1 MCLLGLVKEAG
12 ITNFVAAYMATGLE
26 FPKVVQFVKQTCE
39 ELGVPL
45 IISNPGMYKGNFFK
59 RLEQFRRFPLMRGPN
74 WCCRDL
80 KLRPQKKLLQREFGR
95 GAVLYK
101 LEGIRRSESA
111 RRKVIYGDYTESLMR
126 PDSEHKGSFEV
137 FPLLNWSDADVLNY
151 LEMKGLKTSGLYKR
165 FGVSGCA
172 WCPFYTVSIYRE
184 ILSKVPS
191 QYDRIIE
198 MEDKLGQPSVA
209 GEIFLGDIKNEVVNG
224 VPLPV
229 PVEEDEEGAGRRPCT
244 MMMEGKEVR
253 TCEVYGH
260 FFVEGKCFRCGEEER
275 R

>member
-1 MCLLGLVKEAG
+1 MTLVGLVREVVGKDGFICA
-12 ITNFVAAYMATGLE
+12 FMATGLE
-26 FPKVVQFVKQTCE
+26 FKGVVQFVKQTCH

-59 RLEQFRRFPLMRGPN
+59 RLEQFRRFPLMKGPQ

-80 KLRPQKKLLQREFGR
+80 KLRPQKKLLQKEFGR
-95 GAVLYK
+95 GATLYK

-111 RRKVIYGDYTESLMR
+111 RRKYIYKEYTESLMR

-151 LEMKGLKTSGLYKR
+151 LEMKGMKTSGLYKR

-172 WCPFYTVSIYRE
+172 WCPFYTVGIYRE
-184 ILSKVPS
+184 ILREVPS
-191 QYDRIIE
+191 QFDRVIE

-209 GEIFLGDIKNEVVNG
+209 GNIYLGDIKAEVVNG

-229 PVEEDEEGAGRRPCT
+229 PVVDEEGRGGRPCT

-260 FFVEGKCFRCGEEER
+260 FFVEGHCFRCGEKE
-275 R
+275 